1 MIKIIQ
7 SYNVKASIIA
17 IHSGKNAIY
26 FTDCEGNLH
35 TVDKSS
41 YNKKSISIVS
51 ETETP
56 LHKFQKGASFS
67 KNDHV
72 AYSIADSGSCAIC
85 LSLSSIQP
93 VTEAQ
98 KILKEQNPQFFLDE
112 AVKFYGNDQK
122 AEVISFCGNK
132 GEYFFTGGTDGR
144 IRMYSTQ
151 SGKILM
157 TLKPKPEYISSITV
171 NNDGSLLAYAAF
183 DKSLTI
189 LDLRHQKEELNTYFT
204 DVIEHS
210 FFFNKSKFFYA
221 IGRDGNSYICNL
233 KTKEISKKALF
244 PSWPN
249 CCVIDSSERFAIVG
263 GRNQIIYI
271 VKLSDN
277 SLVSSFKLDQIGISS
292 LHVKDN
298 ILFIGFENGWMYMVN
313 MHAYIDDFSQA
324 LTIKDFKNAK
334 RYLDRN
340 IFLTIHPLSE
350 IFEEAWEEMI
360 KEIINLFST
369 GNSALAIE
377 AAAPFL
383 SDENHKREFA
393 SLVQKQ
399 KEFETFSL
407 LVQKKEFFNAYGML
421 EKSPYLSKTDS
432 SRKLELYFSKS
443 FFEAKKIISANPL
456 RNLAKAQE
464 LLKPFSLVSVKK
476 DIINSLF
483 KNYEIYLKADSL
495 IKEKQFKEYF
505 MLTKKY
511 NFLTT
516 EDMYKKVCSL
526 AESSI
531 LKIKS
536 MVEQG
541 KYNEAL
547 QGIKQII
554 IFLPYKEELTYI
566 FKELQL
572 KQKLLTLINDDNIEL
587 VYELIAQHPM
597 LESTDEFVE
606 YDKKFDEVL
615 GKAMVS
621 VANGEIKAVQQ
632 VLLPYSKINL
642 FKPKIKECIRQAS
655 FNKLNNFLIKNY
667 LNEAKAV
674 ALYYLKEFGK
684 DKEYDSLV
692 KQYGFDM

>member
-7 SYNVKASIIA
+7 SYNVKTSIIA
-17 IHSGKNAIY
+17 IHAGKNAIY

-35 TVDKSS
+35 AVNKSS
-41 YNKKSISIVS
+41 YNKTSISIVP
-51 ETETP
+51 ETETA
-56 LHKFQKGASFS
+56 LHKFQKGSSFS
-67 KNDHV
+67 KNGHV
-72 AYSIADSGSCAIC
+72 AYSIKDNGSCAIC
-85 LSLSSIQP
+85 LNLSSIQP
-93 VTEAQ
+93 KTDAQ

-122 AEVISFCGNK
+122 AEVISFCGNR

-144 IRMYSTQ
+144 IHMYSTQ

-157 TLKPKPEYISSITV
+157 TLKPKPEYISSITL
-171 NNDGSLLAYAAF
+171 NNDGSLLAYCAF

-189 LDLRHQKEELNTYFT
+189 LNLRYHKEELNTYFT

-210 FFFNKSKFFYA
+210 FFFNKSKSFYA

-249 CCVIDSSERFAIVG
+249 CCVVDSSERFAIVG
-263 GRNQIIYI
+263 GRSQIIYI

-298 ILFIGFENGWMYMVN
+298 ILFIGFENGWMYMVD
-313 MHAYIDDFSQA
+313 MYAYIDDFSQA

-334 RYLDRN
+334 KYLDKN

-369 GNSALAIE
+369 GNAASAME
-377 AAAPFL
+377 AAEPFL

-399 KEFETFSL
+399 KEFEKFSL

-432 SRKLELYFSKS
+432 ARKLELYFSKS
-443 FFEAKKIISANPL
+443 FFEAKKIIALNPL
-456 RNLAKAQE
+456 RNFAKAQE

-483 KNYEIYLKADSL
+483 KNYEIYLQADSF

-505 MLTKKY
+505 ILTQKY

-516 EDMYKKVCSL
+516 EDMYKKVCAL

-536 MVEQG
+536 MIENG
-541 KYNEAL
+541 KYDEAL

-554 IFLPYKEELTYI
+554 IFLPYKEELTNI

-572 KQKLLTLINDDNIEL
+572 KKKLLTLINDDNIQL
-587 VYELIAQHPM
+587 VYEFIATYPT
-597 LESTDEFVE
+597 LESIQEFVE
-606 YDKKFDEVL
+606 YDEKFDEVL
-615 GKAMVS
+615 TKAMVS
-621 VANGEIKAVQQ
+621 VANGDIKAVQQ
-632 VLLPYSKINL
+632 ILLPYAKINI
-642 FKPKIKECIRQAS
+642 FKSKIKECIHQAS
-655 FNKLNNFLIKNY
+655 FNKLNIFLKNNY
-667 LNEAKAV
+667 LNEAKVV
-674 ALYYLKEFGK
+674 ASYYIKEFGK
-684 DKEYDSLV
+684 DKEYEKLLQ
-692 KQYGFDM
+692 QYNLKI

>member
-7 SYNVKASIIA
+7 SYNVKTSIIA
-17 IHSGKNAIY
+17 IHAGKNAIY

-35 TVDKSS
+35 AVNKSS
-41 YNKKSISIVS
+41 YNKTSISIVP
-51 ETETP
+51 ETETA
-56 LHKFQKGASFS
+56 LHKFQKGSSFS
-67 KNDHV
+67 KNGHV
-72 AYSIADSGSCAIC
+72 AYSIKDNGSCAIC
-85 LSLSSIQP
+85 LNLSSIQP
-93 VTEAQ
+93 KTDAQ
-98 KILKEQNPQFFLDE
+98 KVLHAQNPKFFLDE

-144 IRMYSTQ
+144 IHMYSTQ

-157 TLKPKPEYISSITV
+157 TLKPKPEYISSITL
-171 NNDGSLLAYAAF
+171 NNDGSLLAYCAF

-189 LDLRHQKEELNTYFT
+189 LNLRYHKEELNTYFT

-210 FFFNKSKFFYA
+210 FFFNKSKSFYA

-263 GRNQIIYI
+263 GRSQIIYI

-298 ILFIGFENGWMYMVN
+298 ILFIGFENGWMYMVD
-313 MHAYIDDFSQA
+313 MYAYIDDFSQA

-334 RYLDRN
+334 KYLNKN

-369 GNSALAIE
+369 GNAASAME
-377 AAAPFL
+377 AAEPFL

-399 KEFETFSL
+399 KEFENFSL

-432 SRKLELYFSKS
+432 ARKLELYFSRS
-443 FFEAKKIISANPL
+443 FFEAKKIISSNPL

-483 KNYEIYLKADSL
+483 KNYEIYLKADSF

-505 MLTKKY
+505 ILTQKY

-536 MVEQG
+536 MIENG
-541 KYNEAL
+541 KYDEAL
-547 QGIKQII
+547 HGIKQII
-554 IFLPYKEELTYI
+554 IFLPYKEELTNI

-572 KQKLLTLINDDNIEL
+572 KKKLLTLINDDNIQL
-587 VYELIAQHPM
+587 VYEFIATYPA
-597 LESTDEFVE
+597 LESIQEFVE
-606 YDKKFDEVL
+606 YDEKFDEVL
-615 GKAMVS
+615 TKAMVS
-621 VANGEIKAVQQ
+621 VANGDIKAVQQ
-632 VLLPYSKINL
+632 ILLPYAKINI
-642 FKPKIKECIRQAS
+642 FKSKIKECIRQAS
-655 FNKLNNFLIKNY
+655 FNKLNIFLKNNY
-667 LNEAKAV
+667 LNEAKVV
-674 ALYYLKEFGK
+674 ASYYIKEFGK
-684 DKEYDSLV
+684 DKEYEKLLQ
-692 KQYGFDM
+692 QYNLKI